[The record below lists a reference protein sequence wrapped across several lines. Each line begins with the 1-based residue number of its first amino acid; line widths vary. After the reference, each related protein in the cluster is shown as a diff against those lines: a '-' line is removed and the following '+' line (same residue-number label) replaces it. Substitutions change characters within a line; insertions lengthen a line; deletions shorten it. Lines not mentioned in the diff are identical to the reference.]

1 MPPVQYP
8 AHARASEIIPPGLC
22 TPHDRSGRSLLQWLP
37 TEWSACPIECGARCT
52 QHRDYQCR
60 CIYFIEHGSWDLAKR
75 FSEDICTRSIR
86 SHSGVARRL
95 RTRFHGRIH
104 GAIGLYA
111 RPQACVLRIMGNSGR
126 MTTRYVELPAC
137 SAVQYTWSVNRPT
150 AVRHHRRTC
159 ALAWLALA
167 ARIWAAHRRVLSAL
181 DRLATEWGACSVTC
195 GVGKQQRLVRFAS
208 ELCFRALACAPL
220 DVARP
225 APRVPMA
232 SALYC
237 LQWPD

>member
-86 SHSGVARRL
+86 SHGGVARLL
-95 RTRFHGRIH
+95 RTRLHGRM
-104 GAIGLYA
+104 A
-111 RPQACVLRIMGNSGR
+111 RSDSTRGHRLCVLRIMGNSGR

-159 ALAWLALA
+159 AFGMACFG
-167 ARIWAAHRRVLSAL
+167 SADL
-181 DRLATEWGACSVTC
+181 GC
-195 GVGKQQRLVRFAS
+195 AS
-208 ELCFRALACAPL
+208 ESVISVGQVG
-220 DVARP
+220 D
-225 APRVPMA
+225 
-232 SALYC
+232 
-237 LQWPD
+237 